1 MLLVIDAGNT
11 NVVFAVFDGNKLL
24 DQWRIS
30 TDAKR
35 TADEYGVWLTQVLE
49 HSGIAPDK
57 ITGAVLASVVP
68 QALFDLRQLAKRYF
82 NTELLVIGDPRLKI
96 NTGVG
101 VLIDNPAEV
110 GADRLVNA
118 FAAWKKY
125 KQALIVVDFGTAT
138 TFDVVSGDGNY
149 IGGVIA
155 PGVNLSLDALQR
167 AAAKLPTVAI
177 QKPEKTI
184 GTNTV
189 GAMQSG
195 IYYGYIG
202 LIEGIAARIRVE
214 YAETYPPSPPASRGV
229 NKGMKVIATGGLAA
243 LYAKACPLIEHLE
256 PDLTIFGLKDL
267 YEMNSR

>member
-11 NVVFAVFDGNKLL
+11 NVVFAVFDGNKLVG
-24 DQWRIS
+24 QWRIS

-35 TADEYGVWLTQVLE
+35 TSDEYGVWLTQVLE
-49 HSGIAPDK
+49 HSGIAPKK

-68 QALFDLRQLAKRYF
+68 QALFDLRQLAKKYF
-82 NTELLVIGDPRLKI
+82 NCELLVIGDPRLKI
-96 NTGVG
+96 KTGVK
-101 VLIDNPAEV
+101 VVIDNPKEV

-125 KQALIVVDFGTAT
+125 KKALIVIDFGTAT
-138 TFDVVSGDGNY
+138 TFDVVNSEGNY

-155 PGVNLSLDALQR
+155 PGVNLSLDALQK

-177 QKPEKTI
+177 QKPDKVI
-184 GTNTV
+184 GTATV

-202 LIEGIAARIRVE
+202 LIEGISKRIMTE
-214 YAETYPPSPPASRGV
+214 YD
-229 NKGMKVIATGGLAA
+229 KKMLVIATGGLAS
-243 LYAKACPLIEHLE
+243 LYTKACPLIEKLE

-267 YEMNSR
+267 YEMNQ

>member
-11 NVVFAVFDGNKLL
+11 NVVFAVFDGDNLMG
-24 DQWRIS
+24 QWRIS
-30 TDAKR
+30 TDARR

-49 HSGIAPDK
+49 HSGVNPQDIK
-57 ITGAVLASVVP
+57 GAVLASVVP
-68 QALFDLRQLAKRYF
+68 QALFDLRQLARRYF
-82 NTELLVIGDPRLKI
+82 NTELLVIGDPRMKI
-96 NTGVG
+96 NIGVG
-101 VLIDNPAEV
+101 VIIDNPREV

-125 KQALIVVDFGTAT
+125 HQALIVVDFGTAT
-138 TFDVVSGDGNY
+138 TFDVVSGEGNY

-177 QKPEKTI
+177 QKPSKII

-195 IYYGYIG
+195 IYYGYVG
-202 LIEGIAARIRVE
+202 LIEGIAGRIKTE
-214 YAETYPPSPPASRGV
+214 YGKP
-229 NKGMKVIATGGLAA
+229 MKVIATGGLAS
-243 LYAKACPLIEHLE
+243 LYAKASPLIEHLE
-256 PDLTIFGLKDL
+256 PDLTIYGLKDL
-267 YEMNSR
+267 YEMNRDLIA

>member
-11 NVVFAVFDGNKLL
+11 NVVFAVFEGNTLAG
-24 DQWRIS
+24 QWRIS
-30 TDAKR
+30 TDARR

-49 HSGIAPDK
+49 HAGIVPAK

-68 QALFDLRQLAKRYF
+68 QAIFDLRQLAKRYF
-82 NTELLVIGDPRLKI
+82 HTELLVIGDPRLKLD
-96 NTGVG
+96 TGVG

-118 FAAWKKY
+118 FAAWKRY

-138 TFDVVSGDGNY
+138 TFDVVSKEGNY

-155 PGVNLSLDALQR
+155 PGVNLSLDALQK

-177 QKPEKTI
+177 QKPVKTI
-184 GTNTV
+184 GTNTI

-195 IYYGYIG
+195 IYYGYVG
-202 LIEGIAARIRVE
+202 LIEGIAGRIKAE
-214 YAETYPPSPPASRGV
+214 YGH
-229 NKGMKVIATGGLAA
+229 NMKVIATGGLAS

-256 PDLTIFGLKDL
+256 PDLTIYGLKDL
-267 YEMNSR
+267 YEMNKGLI